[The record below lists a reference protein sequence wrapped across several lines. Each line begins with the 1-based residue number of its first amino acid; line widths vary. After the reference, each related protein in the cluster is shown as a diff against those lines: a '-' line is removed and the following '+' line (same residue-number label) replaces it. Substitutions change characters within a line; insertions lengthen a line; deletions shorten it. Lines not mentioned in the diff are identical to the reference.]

1 MIATLSGTISEKLTN
16 SLVLDVKGVGYGLLV
31 TNDAYSRLGLNE
43 EVKLYVYEHIRE
55 NVHDLYGFTDLES
68 KDLFEQLVNVNGVG
82 PKVAINVLGIG
93 TLNSVKQ
100 AIASGDVKLIQSAPG
115 VGKRVA
121 ERVVIELKD
130 KVGLLSSL
138 DEQSLLTGEDV
149 ARQDEAVEALV
160 ALGYTVGDALGSL
173 KSIDKS
179 LPTTE
184 RVKLA
189 LKEK

>member
-16 SLVLDVKGVGYGLLV
+16 SIVLDVKGVGYGLLV
-31 TNDAYSRLGLNE
+31 TNDAFSRLGLNE

-82 PKVAINVLGIG
+82 PKVAINILGIG
-93 TLNSVKQ
+93 TLNGVKQ

-138 DEQSLLTGEDV
+138 DEQSLLTGEDI

-173 KSIDKS
+173 KSVDKS
-179 LPTTE
+179 LSTSE